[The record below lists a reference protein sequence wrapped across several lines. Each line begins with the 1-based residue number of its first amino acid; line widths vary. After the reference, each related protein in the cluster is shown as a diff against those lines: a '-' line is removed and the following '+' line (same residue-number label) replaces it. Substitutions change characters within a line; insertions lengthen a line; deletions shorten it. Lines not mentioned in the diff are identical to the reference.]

1 MARLRSHLGAVLP
14 LRSPLVTL
22 LAASLAS
29 GCANA
34 RSPPVAVSHAAPPAQ
49 LAAFSPIP
57 ADPARRAKLVA
68 VAPALD
74 AFFASKLKETG
85 ATGFAVGI
93 ILDGELVYHRGF
105 GVRDVASATP
115 VDSDTVFRIA
125 SMTKSFTALSVM
137 KLRDEGRVKLD
148 EPAATYVP
156 ELRALVAPTR
166 DAPPISLRLLL
177 TNAAGLA
184 YDDLW
189 GAVTFGKSDD
199 ELMALLRGGIQ
210 IPTTPGT
217 RYAYSNLGWAL
228 LGKVVESASETRY
241 RDYVTANILLPLG
254 MSSTVWEASDVPP
267 GRLATGYY
275 RVGAD
280 LVPEPRPSDGA
291 FAPAGGL
298 YTSLRDYARYVAFQ
312 LAAYPPRDDRESGP
326 VRRSTLRE
334 MHEGQ
339 RWARGDKD
347 SPIVRNTEDG
357 VTLAVPSYGFGWLN
371 VTSCTE
377 EGRIQ
382 HGGFEPG
389 YFSWVVLMP
398 RARLGYV
405 ALATT
410 AHTGVVSRP
419 GVFNILRDAD
429 LLTPP
434 APIPHPALVATEM
447 SIPKLLVAWD
457 RDLFESVFDPTSVKY
472 SWNKNLRDDF
482 AKLARDHGRCRREG
496 KLEVYGSLHGSFRV
510 VCQRGAIRFD
520 VLLSPATPPRIQ
532 NADITE
538 ELPPDERTERAARTL
553 VAAIADTEGNITAL
567 SELWAPKVN
576 HAHAR
581 KILHRLRLAHGP
593 CSIEH
598 GFWQIYRGPFEVEQN
613 AQYAL
618 RCHSGPLELELGIDQ
633 KTGRVT
639 SFSAHPPRAFD
650 ATCWQ

>member
-1 MARLRSHLGAVLP
+1 VVVLP
-14 LRSPLVTL
+14 SRSLPVTF
-22 LAASLAS
+22 LAVGLACS
-29 GCANA
+29 CANA
-34 RSPPVAVSHAAPPAQ
+34 RSPSVALPSAGPGAHF
-49 LAAFSPIP
+49 AAFSPAT
-57 ADPARRAKLVA
+57 ADSARRAKLVA
-68 VAPALD
+68 ASPALD
-74 AFFASKLKETG
+74 TFFAAKLKETG
-85 ATGFAVGI
+85 ATGLAVGI
-93 ILDGELVYHRGF
+93 ILEGELVYQRGF

-125 SMTKSFTALSVM
+125 SMTKSFTALAVM
-137 KLRDEGRVKLD
+137 KLRDEKRVQLD
-148 EPAATYVP
+148 EPVATYVP
-156 ELRALVAPTR
+156 ELGALVAPTR

-177 TNAAGLA
+177 TNASGLA

-199 ELMALLRGGIQ
+199 ELIALLRTGVQ
-210 IPTTPGT
+210 ISTAPGT

-228 LGKVVESASETRY
+228 LGKVVERVSEMRY
-241 RDYVTANILLPLG
+241 RDYVTERILRPLG

-267 GRLATGYY
+267 DRLATGYY
-275 RVGAD
+275 RVGDD

-312 LAAYPPRDDRESGP
+312 LAAYPPRDDPESGP

-347 SPIVRNTEDG
+347 SPIVRNADDG
-357 VTLAVPSYGFGWLN
+357 VTLAASSYGFGWLN

-377 EGRIQ
+377 EGRVQ

-389 YFSWVVLMP
+389 YFSWVALMP

-405 ALATT
+405 AFATT
-410 AHTGVVSRP
+410 AHAGIVSRT
-419 GVFNILRDAD
+419 GAFNILRDAG

-434 APIPHPALVATEM
+434 PPIPHPGLVATEIA
-447 SIPKLLVAWD
+447 IPKLLEAWD
-457 RDLFESVFDPTSVKY
+457 RDLFERVFDPASAKY
-472 SWNKNLRDDF
+472 SWNKNLREDF

-496 KLEVYGSLHGSFRV
+496 KLEVYGSLHGAFRV
-510 VCQRGAIRFD
+510 VCERGAIRFE

-553 VAAIADTEGNITAL
+553 VAAIADAEGQMTVLA
-567 SELWAPKVN
+567 ELWAPSVD
-576 HAHAR
+576 HAQAR
-581 KILHRLRLAHGP
+581 KSLHRLGLAHGP
-593 CSIEH
+593 CSIER
-598 GFWQIYRGPFEVEQN
+598 GFWQIYRGPLEVEQN

-618 RCHSGPLELELGIDQ
+618 RCKGGPLELELELGIDE
-633 KTGRVT
+633 KTGRIT